1 MSLSWRSVVN
11 DLGPEDVGQ
20 VQTPERVPELIL
32 GLAEHLLLV
41 GLEAGQVGN
50 VEAGQ
55 MLGAEAGVLAGLLGP
70 PHPVKREA
78 VHALARRLAHLLHRV
93 IVSSFSGRGR
103 FVVPGQ
109 FLSSYLE
116 YMFTWRLN

>member
-1 MSLSWRSVVN
+1 MFETNFLASLSWRSVVN

-32 GLAEHLLLV
+32 GLAEHLLV

-55 MLGAEAGVLAGLLGP
+55 MLGVEAGVLAGL
-70 PHPVKREA
+70 
-78 VHALARRLAHLLHRV
+78 
-93 IVSSFSGRGR
+93 F
-103 FVVPGQ
+103 
-109 FLSSYLE
+109 
-116 YMFTWRLN
+116 